1 MYNKLV
7 LFFFSNSLCLR
18 LIAAQVS
25 KVASSHCNAWDFKV
39 FDRGR
44 HSEWSPP
51 TPPNVKINFD
61 ATVGPDRSYLTT
73 VCRDHSYKI
82 IGMWSNFCA
91 SSDPLIA
98 KGKVALLAV
107 KKMKEEGF
115 KWVCFEGD
123 SLIVFQAIQDF
134 SHVQFWS
141 IDCIIAEIR
150 SILPFFS
157 F

>member
-1 MYNKLV
+1 MNRNLANHN
-7 LFFFSNSLCLR
+7 SNSLCLS

-51 TPPNVKINFD
+51 IPPNVKINFD

-98 KGKVALLAV
+98 KGRVALLAV